1 MRKTKYV
8 FIYFF
13 VVSFFICAAHAE
25 RPIVTSIKTEY
36 RHDKSDESFLISWK
50 LPETPETKIT
60 SFFLYRDTKPITSI
74 AAIQPIARLSADTT
88 SAVDKVS
95 DFKDYYYAVAAITEK
110 GVYAIILPQINATAT
125 SVRRNA
131 RRSVPEITEDISSER
146 IYPAGVSR
154 ESPLPKVEIMK
165 NTDIQK
171 ISNTAMSHAADLLD
185 ASFPNTNDNTNNNT
199 NLIDA
204 KNSPYDGSDGKLIQS
219 EEKAKSKIMSPYVFE
234 EDYFSP
240 DGGDAYILFDTLH
253 KTFAR
258 KKYKEAI
265 EKLTDLTG
273 TNLTPEVVTRGKFYL
288 GQSYY
293 FIGEYHRAVHYFLA
307 TAESYPTLSRI
318 WIDATLERIKL

>member
-1 MRKTKYV
+1 MQKIKCA

-25 RPIVTSIKTEY
+25 RPIVTAIKTEY
-36 RHDKSDESFLISWK
+36 RHDKSDESFFISWK
-50 LPETPETKIT
+50 LPETPDEKIT

-74 AAIQPIARLSADTT
+74 TAIQPIARLSADTT
-88 SAVDKVS
+88 SAIDKVS
-95 DFKDYYYAVAAITEK
+95 DFKDYYYAVAAVTEK

-131 RRSVPEITEDISSER
+131 RRTVPEITEHILSER
-146 IYPAGVSR
+146 VYPAGVSR
-154 ESPLPKVEIMK
+154 ESPLPQVDIMK
-165 NTDIQK
+165 NTDTQK
-171 ISNTAMSHAADLLD
+171 ISNTAMSYAADLFD
-185 ASFPNTNDNTNNNT
+185 AAFPNTNDNTNST
-199 NLIDA
+199 DA
-204 KNSPYDGSDGKLIQS
+204 KNLPYDGNDNKYIQND
-219 EEKAKSKIMSPYVFE
+219 EKAKSKIMSPYVFE

-253 KTFAR
+253 QTFAR

-265 EKLTDLTG
+265 EKLTALTG
-273 TNLTPEVVTRGKFYL
+273 TNLTPEIVMRGKFYL

-307 TAESYPTLSRI
+307 TTESYPTLSRI